1 MRVLVAI
8 DDDYGAYRSVFAE
21 GLRIM
26 RPRFEVATSNLGALE
41 DELSC
46 LEPHVVICTLGPA
59 TVGSG
64 GRLAWVELSLV
75 PSRPTLIR
83 LGDRQWRSTNL
94 MLAELLEVIDEV
106 ELLLQ
111 ERGNCDSG

>member
-8 DDDYGAYRSVFAE
+8 EDDYGAYRSVIAK
-21 GLRIM
+21 GLQIM
-26 RPRFEVATSNLGALE
+26 RPRVEVATSNLDALGY
-41 DELSC
+41 ELSR

-94 MLAELLEVIDEV
+94 TLAELLEVIDEV

-111 ERGNCDSG
+111 ERGDCDSG